1 MKQIARLYP
10 PAAWASLVSALVA
23 AALGGVV
30 RVTGSGLGCPD
41 WPTCHGQII
50 PPLQLDAWVEYIH
63 RLGAAA
69 TIPLTLLTTA
79 AGLLRQPR
87 RLGPWLLLCS
97 APLLLAAQ
105 VILGALTV
113 LLELPPGVALVHTA
127 VALAFVSVLG
137 LIAGGLAKG
146 PAALTGGDHQERGCR
161 GIAVAFLAATFIT
174 GVTGAWVYR
183 SGASLAC
190 LGLPLCGGEATS
202 PEHAT
207 LQLVHMLHR
216 LAGVVLGPLSLA
228 LLWRAWQAG
237 PPRPWLRR
245 ASLGL
250 AFLLAAQAALGILN
264 FLLLLPTWSR
274 IGHLV
279 GSALLMAAVS
289 LLAGSLGLSWGQ
301 REPTGEGQVSRHP
314 PGSALVEYFRLA
326 KPNIMVLLLL
336 TTLAAMLAAG
346 RGSLSWGLAL
356 ATLLAGGLASAGAA
370 TLNSLLDQDV
380 DAVMA
385 RTRGRPLPAGRVSRA
400 GALRAG
406 ITFSLLSLVLFV
418 AFVNLTSAVLTAVAL
433 AYYVL
438 FYSVYLK
445 RRTPQNIVIGG
456 AAGAFPPL
464 IGWTAVTGT
473 VEPEALFLF
482 LIIFFWTPPHAWALT
497 LLAKDDYARAG
508 IPMLPVARGEP
519 ETRRQI
525 LLYSIS
531 LLALTVIPSGL
542 RLFGLVY
549 LGTALLLGLLFV
561 AMATSLYRFPDL
573 GRVRRLYRFSTLYL
587 ALFFLGLV
595 LDRTLGAT

>member
-1 MKQIARLYP
+1 M
-10 PAAWASLVSALVA
+10 SALVA
-23 AALGGVV
+23 ATLGGVV

-50 PPLQLDAWVEYIH
+50 PPFQIDAWVEYIH

-87 RLGPWLLLCS
+87 RLGPWLLLGS
-97 APLLLAAQ
+97 APLLLIAQ

-137 LIAGGLAKG
+137 LIVGGLAKG
-146 PAALTGGDHQERGCR
+146 PADLATGTHPAAGYR
-161 GIAVAFLAATFIT
+161 GIAVALLAATFIT

-216 LAGVVLGPLSLA
+216 LAGVVLGLLSLA
-228 LLWRAWQAG
+228 LLWRAGKPG
-237 PPRPWLRR
+237 PLRPSLLR
-245 ASLGL
+245 ASLGI
-250 AFLLAAQAALGILN
+250 AFLLATQAALGIFN

-274 IGHLV
+274 IGHLA

-289 LLAGSLGLSWGQ
+289 LLVGSLGSRVSGLGLRVSGGCQVVGPNRGQ
-301 REPTGEGQVSRHP
+301 RPATTDSRV
-314 PGSALVEYFRLA
+314 GSALVEYLRLA

-356 ATLLAGGLASAGAA
+356 ATLVAGGLASAGAA
-370 TLNSLLDQDV
+370 TLNSLLDQDL

-385 RTRGRPLPAGRVSRA
+385 RTRGRPLPSGRVSRA

-406 ITFSLLSLVLFV
+406 ITFSLLSLVLFI
-418 AFVNLTSAVLTAVAL
+418 AFVNLTSALLTAVAL

-445 RRTPQNIVIGG
+445 RRTHQNIVIGG

-497 LLAKDDYARAG
+497 LLAKDDYVRAG

-531 LLALTVIPSGL
+531 LLALTLIPSGL
-542 RLFGLVY
+542 RLFGPVY
-549 LGTALLLGLLFV
+549 LGIALLLGLLFV
-561 AMATSLYRFPDL
+561 AMATSLYRSPDL
-573 GRVRRLYRFSTLYL
+573 ARVRRLYRFSTLYL

-595 LDRTLGAT
+595 LDRTLVAT